1 MQIAGDDVPGLTTSS
16 GATISYQ
23 SAVDAI
29 AALRNSVDGFN
40 STTSQENNLGSI
52 ASGPLLFASDSNA
65 IAYTR
70 TPSQVRQTHLVVW
83 CQHIL

>member
-1 MQIAGDDVPGLTTSS
+1 MQLASDDVTGLTTST
-16 GATISYQ
+16 GATISFE
-23 SAVDAI
+23 SVVDAI

-40 STTSQENNLGSI
+40 STTSQENNLKTS

-70 TPSQVRQTHLVVW
+70 TPSQVRQTHLMIW
-83 CQHIL
+83 C